1 MFGEEFWEITFPEV
15 YYNGFQKITVYFRL
29 NLLKKPLFIIFIPH
43 DKVNDILRIL
53 QKYFKNLK

>member
-43 DKVNDILRIL
+43 DKVNDIL
-53 QKYFKNLK
+53 